1 MIPKEKGSMEKVK
14 DYWGYST
21 KNILNGQLLK
31 ILQGYDTTKIMQM
44 PAENIRNLKELLTNP
59 LVEPNALK

>member
-1 MIPKEKGSMEKVK
+1 MIPKEKGSLEKVK

-31 ILQGYDTTKIMQM
+31 TLQGYDTNKILLM
-44 PAENIRNLKELLTNP
+44 PAENIKQLKELLTNP

>member
-21 KNILNGQLLK
+21 KNILNG
-31 ILQGYDTTKIMQM
+31 
-44 PAENIRNLKELLTNP
+44 
-59 LVEPNALK
+59 